1 MKILICLNICIFSTN
16 PKSNNII
23 NERIQQYINGLSAF
37 FKYKEILDKYDIDI
51 YITDNTIDNI
61 NDIPIQIRN
70 ILPKKVK
77 FSVFKNNIYG
87 CYNKGAGL
95 IQTWLYN
102 KELINQY
109 DWFIHFEPRQLL
121 KSFNF
126 IENFLKN
133 PRNLFTININVKHFN
148 TGLFCLESK
157 YLINY
162 ISNIDLK
169 YMVNK
174 CISIEWDLYNYIND
188 NDDIKYDILDKMDI
202 TWFAT
207 RDLKYKR

>member
-1 MKILICLNICIFSTN
+1 MKILICLNICILSTN
-16 PKSNNII
+16 SLSNSQ
-23 NERIQQYINGLSAF
+23 NERIQQYVNGLSAF
-37 FKYKEILDKYDIDI
+37 FNYKKILDKYDIDI

-61 NDIPIQIRN
+61 NDIPIQILN
-70 ILPKKVK
+70 VLPKNVK
-77 FSVFKNNIYG
+77 FSVFNNNIYG

-102 KELINQY
+102 KELISQY

-133 PRNLFTININVKHFN
+133 PRNLFTINVNIKHFN

-157 YLINY
+157 HLIDY
-162 ISNIDLK
+162 ISNTDLRH
-169 YMVNK
+169 MINNS
-174 CISIEWDLYNYIND
+174 ISIECDLYNNIN
-188 NDDIKYDILDKMDI
+188 NKGINYDVLDKMDLI
-202 TWFAT
+202 WFAT
-207 RDLKYKR
+207 KDLKYEW